1 MNNLFTMERIYFKY
15 VSMFRP
21 ASTRRNVAHISIKSV
36 KKQVNSLSIFI
47 LGAMNN
53 IFHIDSNIFF
63 RPGTLTS
70 ITNFA
75 SSLSRNMDLLSL
87 DHNYREQQDWLRQR
101 PLGVAEGVRSGL
113 TGFGLSLLGKLS
125 LFCITLD

>member
-1 MNNLFTMERIYFKY
+1 MVME
-15 VSMFRP
+15 
-21 ASTRRNVAHISIKSV
+21 
-36 KKQVNSLSIFI
+36 I
-47 LGAMNN
+47 LIVTCFN
-53 IFHIDSNIFF
+53 
-63 RPGTLTS
+63 PGTLTS

-125 LFCITLD
+125 GFLSHLTKSPLFVVLTLSDLYFVHANNLLKNKYEYE